1 MKTHPKRIAIFASG
15 TGSNAEKMIQY
26 FRQRPEADV
35 VWVGS
40 NKATAPALAMA
51 EGYGVRSE
59 AFDRATLN
67 SPEGVLQTLIDQDI
81 DLIVLAGF
89 MIMFPKIILDAFPDK
104 VVNIHPALLPKF
116 GGKGMYGMHVHRA
129 VKEAGEAKTGITIH
143 LVNEHY
149 DEGAIVF
156 QESIAVETEDSPE
169 EIAKKVQQLEHRH
182 YPEVVAQILS
192 GQS

>member
-1 MKTHPKRIAIFASG
+1 
-15 TGSNAEKMIQY
+15 
-26 FRQRPEADV
+26 
-35 VWVGS
+35 
-40 NKATAPALAMA
+40 
-51 EGYGVRSE
+51 
-59 AFDRATLN
+59 
-67 SPEGVLQTLIDQDI
+67 
-81 DLIVLAGF
+81 
-89 MIMFPKIILDAFPDK
+89 
-104 VVNIHPALLPKF
+104 
-116 GGKGMYGMHVHRA
+116 MYGMHVHRA